1 MNYKLVIAEKP
12 SVAKTI
18 ADVLGSKERKDGFI
32 IGNGY
37 IVSWC
42 IGHLITLA
50 KAESYDKTF
59 SRWRY
64 TDLPIIPDNWK
75 YSVSEDKIKQIELL
89 SKLMN
94 KSDIDVVINACDA
107 GREGELIFRLVY
119 DYCKCDKDVK
129 RLWISSMEE
138 KAISEGFNNL
148 KSGTEYDNLYKSA
161 LCRAKADWI
170 VGINATRL
178 FSILYD
184 DTLNVGRVQSPTL
197 SLIAERESGISNF
210 VKESFYVPVI
220 ECDNFTA
227 EGEKTKDK
235 EYAEKIIADCDG
247 KPIVIK
253 SVEKQ
258 KKTISCYKLFDLT
271 SLQREANRIF
281 GYTAQQTL
289 DYVQSLYEKKLTTYP
304 RTDSRY
310 LTGDMEN
317 GIKPLAEIICSSV
330 TFLNSIKLTVN
341 TKQVIDN
348 SKVTDH
354 HAIIPTISIKNADI
368 SSLPTGEK
376 NILYMI
382 CTRFICA
389 VGNKCEYDET
399 IINIECDGNI
409 FTAKGRT
416 IINDGFK
423 LADKAFRD
431 YYKHQEENTSE
442 NIVLPN
448 FTEGEILHNAAVCMR
463 EGVTSPPKSYTEDT
477 LLKAMETAGTD
488 ELIET
493 AERKG
498 IGTPATRAGI
508 IEKLVKSKFI
518 ERKGRKLLP
527 TQKGIN
533 LISVLPDML
542 KSPYLTAEWENKLK
556 KVEYGELTADDFIND
571 IRDFITEIITENTI
585 PKQEY
590 KALFSSNQ
598 INAEPVG
605 ICPRCKNKVYESKRG
620 FFCEN
625 TACEF
630 GIWKENV
637 FFASKR
643 VTVTRNIVETLLKE
657 GRIFM
662 PELYSEKMK
671 KTYSATIH
679 LNDGGGKYVSFR
691 LDFSKPKI

>member
-12 SVAKTI
+12 SVAKSI
-18 ADVLGSKERKDGFI
+18 ADVIGSKERKDGFF

-50 KAESYDKTF
+50 NAESYDKTF
-59 SRWRY
+59 SKWHY
-64 TDLPIIPDNWK
+64 HDLPIIPDNWK
-75 YSVSEDKIKQIELL
+75 YSVSENKTKQIELL
-89 SKLMN
+89 SELLN
-94 KSDIDVVINACDA
+94 RSDIDIVINACDA

-119 DYCKCDKDVK
+119 DYCKCEKSVK

-138 KAISEGFNNL
+138 RAVSEGFNNL

-197 SLIAERESGISNF
+197 ALIAERERDISKF
-210 VKESFYVPVI
+210 VKEPFYMPVI
-220 ECDNFTA
+220 ECDTFTA
-227 EGEKTKDK
+227 AGEKTKDK
-235 EYAEKIIADCDG
+235 KSVEKIIADCDG

-258 KKTISCYKLFDLT
+258 RKTISCYKLFDLT

-310 LTGDMEN
+310 LTSDMEK
-317 GIKPLAEIICSSV
+317 GIPPLAEIVCSSV
-330 TFLNSIKLTVN
+330 TFLSSIKLAVN
-341 TKQVIDN
+341 AKQVIDN

-354 HAIIPTISIKNADI
+354 HAIIPTESIKNADI
-368 SSLPTGEK
+368 SSLPAGEK

-382 CTRFICA
+382 CTRLVCA
-389 VGNKCEYDET
+389 VGDKCEYEET
-399 IINIECDGNI
+399 VINIECDGNI
-409 FTAKGRT
+409 FTAKGRM
-416 IINDGFK
+416 IINNGFK
-423 LADKAFRD
+423 AADKAFKD
-431 YYKHQEENTSE
+431 YYKHQEENISE
-442 NIVLPN
+442 NAVLTD
-448 FTEGEILHNAAVCMR
+448 FAEGEILHNAAVGMR
-463 EGVTSPPKSYTEDT
+463 EGFTSPPKYYTEDT

-488 ELIET
+488 ELTEN

-508 IEKLVKSKFI
+508 IEKLVKSNFI
-518 ERKGRKLLP
+518 ERKGKNLLP

-533 LISVLPDML
+533 LISVLPDRL
-542 KSPYLTAEWENKLK
+542 KSTYLTAEWENKLK
-556 KVEYGELTADDFIND
+556 NVEYGKLSADEFING
-571 IRDFITEIITENTI
+571 IRDFITEIIAENTV

-590 KALFSSNQ
+590 KSLFSSNQ
-598 INAEPVG
+598 INNELVG
-605 ICPRCKNKVYESKRG
+605 ICPRCKNKVYENKRG

-625 TACEF
+625 KACEF
-630 GIWKENV
+630 ALWKENV
-637 FFASKR
+637 FFNSKC
-643 VTVTRNIVETLLKE
+643 VKLTRDIVETLLKE

-671 KTYSATIH
+671 KTYSATIY
-679 LNDGGGKYVSFR
+679 LNDSGGKYVSFK
-691 LDFSKPKI
+691 LDFSNPKI

>member
-18 ADVLGSKERKDGFI
+18 ADILGSKERKEGFL

-50 KAESYDKTF
+50 RAESYDKTF
-59 SRWRY
+59 SKWCY
-64 TDLPIIPDNWK
+64 HDLPIVPDNWK

-89 SKLMN
+89 SKLVN
-94 KSDIDVVINACDA
+94 RSDIDAVINACDA

-119 DYCKCDKDVK
+119 DYCKCEKPVK

-138 KAISEGFNNL
+138 KAILKGFNNL
-148 KSGTEYDNLYKSA
+148 KSSVQYDNLYKSA

-197 SLIAERESGISNF
+197 ALIAERERDISKF
-210 VKESFYVPVI
+210 IEEPFYVPII
-220 ECDNFTA
+220 ECNNFTA
-227 EGEKTKDK
+227 EGGKSKNK
-235 EYAEKIIADCDG
+235 KYAEKIILDCDG

-253 SVEKQ
+253 SVKKQ

-271 SLQREANRIF
+271 TLQREANYIF

-310 LTGDMEN
+310 LTDDMEN
-317 GIKPLAEIICSSV
+317 GIQLLSEIICSSV
-330 TFLNSIKLTVN
+330 AFLNSVKLVVN
-341 TKQVIDN
+341 AKQVIDS

-354 HAIIPTISIKNADI
+354 HAIIPTISMKNFNI
-368 SSLPTGEK
+368 SSLPAREK

-389 VGNKCEYDET
+389 VGDKCEYDET
-399 IINIECDGNI
+399 IVNIECGGNI
-409 FTAKGRT
+409 FTAKGK
-416 IINDGFK
+416 IITENGFK
-423 LADKAFRD
+423 TADKAFKD
-431 YYKHQEENTSE
+431 YYKHQEENISQ
-442 NIVLPN
+442 NVVLPN
-448 FTEGEILHNAAVCMR
+448 FTEGEILHNATIGMR
-463 EGVTSPPKSYTEDT
+463 EGITSPPKSYTEDT

-556 KVEYGELTADDFIND
+556 KVEYGELTDDEFING
-571 IRDFITEIITENTI
+571 IRDFISEIITENTV

-590 KALFSSNQ
+590 KALFSSSR
-598 INAEPVG
+598 INIEPVG
-605 ICPRCKNKVYESKRG
+605 ICPRCGNKIYENKRG

-625 TACEF
+625 KVCEF
-630 GIWKENV
+630 ALWKENV
-637 FFASKR
+637 FFNSKR
-643 VTVTRNIVETLLKE
+643 VKLTRDIAETLLKE

-671 KTYSATIH
+671 KTYSATIY
-679 LNDGGGKYVSFR
+679 LNDSGGKYVSFR